1 MILRFSEIKAH
12 DAFISCAIHLVN
24 LRMICVEFCEN
35 LYFHNALEKIAASME
50 GIFQL
55 SVYTL
60 LIVYFLFL
68 KVFLFLQMLA
78 KVKFSRLILNTIS
91 IVFFLISFLS
101 CSCFFP

>member
-12 DAFISCAIHLVN
+12 DAFISCALHLVN

-35 LYFHNALEKIAASME
+35 LYFQNALEKIAASME

-55 SVYTL
+55 SVYTV

-101 CSCFFP
+101 CSCFFL